1 MPSRAVS
8 ADWLLEAA
16 LVEGVLLEGAL
27 VEGALVEGALVEG
40 ALVEGALVEG
50 VLLEWVLL
58 AACSWRAGFLLAC
71 CESEIRQLRKF
82 YSRTNK
88 RASGPQYRGMQNAL
102 YRWYSEMQV
111 P

>member
-16 LVEGVLLEGAL
+16 LVEGVLL
-27 VEGALVEGALVEG
+27 EGALVEGALVEG

-82 YSRTNK
+82 LLTHK
-88 RASGPQYRGMQNAL
+88 QTC
-102 YRWYSEMQV
+102 
-111 P
+111 